1 MPAAGQGLGE
11 TLQPLAQGQPQRQ
24 AKLAGR
30 HNVFLGLEGHRHRAE
45 CWRTLA
51 QAVGGCITRSRESG
65 VKEEMTGEA
74 WSCLVCRALS
84 RAECDGPTL
93 PEPLGPGLYLN
104 CLISERARN

>member
-45 CWRTLA
+45 CWRAVA
-51 QAVGGCITRSRESG
+51 QAVGGGDHKEQG
-65 VKEEMTGEA
+65 VWCEGGDD
-74 WSCLVCRALS
+74 WGGLVV
-84 RAECDGPTL
+84 
-93 PEPLGPGLYLN
+93 PGMQDPVQG
-104 CLISERARN
+104 